1 MQITDDG
8 VNCDHKIFV
17 NGEKISHWLLTCPP
31 KYEKEMNVH
40 MCGDDTRVMDGQIRN
55 FKFFT
60 HDLICK
66 V

>member
-8 VNCDHKIFV
+8 INCIQKIYVNDNKIW
-17 NGEKISHWLLTCPP
+17 EIRLTCPP
-31 KYEKEMNVH
+31 KFEAAMDVH

-60 HDLICK
+60 HEI
-66 V
+66 